1 MGKKQLNN
9 ISEEIKQLED
19 WGGGGRNHGQN
30 PGKRV
35 LLLNVFCRATE
46 QLSTL

>member
-19 WGGGGRNHGQN
+19 WGQGGWESWA
-30 PGKRV
+30 K
-35 LLLNVFCRATE
+35 
-46 QLSTL
+46 SW